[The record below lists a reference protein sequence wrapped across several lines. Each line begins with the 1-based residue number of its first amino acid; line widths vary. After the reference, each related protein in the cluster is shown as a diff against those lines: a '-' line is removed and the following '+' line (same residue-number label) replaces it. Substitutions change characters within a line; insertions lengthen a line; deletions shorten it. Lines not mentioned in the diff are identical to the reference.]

1 MKKFWVKVAAVAL
14 AGIMTAGLAGCAKKT
29 EAPAAGGDTG
39 AAGGAAASGPKVTL
53 QMSYALPQ
61 GGFQGTTYEY
71 FAKTVNEESNGEIE
85 VKTHPAGSLV
95 GDPEILDAV
104 MKGNVDIGHFAISYV
119 TPTIKELTPFEV
131 PGAYPASKYKEFEA
145 ATHSLVEKIFAKY
158 GVHYLGSLDV
168 ESMTFAANEK
178 VGKLIKTPE
187 DTKGLAIRA
196 AGKWGGE
203 AIKMWGGSPLAIP
216 IGDLST
222 ALERGTCN
230 VAYTGWVITEGF
242 KLYEQAPNVTF
253 TDLQELFQGL
263 IISDKAWNGLSKEQQ
278 DAVTRAAA
286 KWMDFANQN
295 VNERKV
301 NFQKTLKDQNIPSYV
316 LTAEENAVFREVT
329 VQLMEQVK
337 PLSGPEGEE
346 LIKIFASI
354 K

>member
-1 MKKFWVKVAAVAL
+1 MKKFWIKVAAVAL
-14 AGIMTAGLAGCAKKT
+14 AGVMTIGLAGCAKKT
-29 EAPAAGGDTG
+29 DSTAT
-39 AAGGAAASGPKVTL
+39 GGADASASSGPKVTL
-53 QMSYALPQ
+53 KMSYALPK

-85 VKTHPAGSLV
+85 VKTYPAGSLV
-95 GDPEILDAV
+95 SDPEILDAV

-131 PGAYPASKYKEFEA
+131 PGAYPASKYKEFEK
-145 ATHSLVEKIFAKY
+145 ATHPMVEKIFAKY

-168 ESMTFAANEK
+168 ESMSFSANKK
-178 VGKLIKTPE
+178 VGKLIKTPA
-187 DTKGLAIRA
+187 DTQGQPIRV

-203 AIKMWGGSPLAIP
+203 AVKIWGGSPVTIP

-222 ALERGTCN
+222 ALERGTAS

-253 TDLQELFQGL
+253 TDLQELFQGM
-263 IISDKAWNGLSKEQQ
+263 IMSDKAWNSLSKEQQ

-286 KWMDFANQN
+286 KWMDYANKN

-301 NFQKTLKDQNIPSYV
+301 NFQKKLKDQNIPTYV
-316 LTAEENAVFREVT
+316 LTDEENAEFKKAT
-329 VQLMEQVK
+329 AQLLEQVK

-346 LIKIFASI
+346 LVNIFASI